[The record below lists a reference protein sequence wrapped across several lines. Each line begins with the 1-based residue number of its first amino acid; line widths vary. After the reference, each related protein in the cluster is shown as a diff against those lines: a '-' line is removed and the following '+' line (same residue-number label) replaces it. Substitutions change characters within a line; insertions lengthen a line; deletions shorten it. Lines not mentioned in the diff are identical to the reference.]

1 MSTIRISI
9 IIEITQYH
17 IVVLKRQNG
26 LKVETEKP
34 KEKVQMQ
41 SVSDDDVQK
50 RELRI
55 SADSP
60 GKLTLVNMISMSFS
74 SGRIR

>member
-1 MSTIRISI
+1 MSIIRISI
-9 IIEITQYH
+9 VIEIIQYH